1 MANKKNERKATE
13 NDTLGKPLFT
23 GDFIHDNTVTSF
35 EAVAEAS
42 KLIINEIEKRGKKN
56 NDEQ

>member
-1 MANKKNERKATE
+1 MEENKKVQKQTDSKEI
-13 NDTLGKPLFT
+13 PLFT
-23 GDFIHDNTVTSF
+23 GDFIHDNTVTPF

>member
-1 MANKKNERKATE
+1 MEENKKVQKQTDSKET
-13 NDTLGKPLFT
+13 PLFT
-23 GDFIHDNTVTSF
+23 GDFIHDNTVTLF

-42 KLIINEIEKRGKKN
+42 KLIINKIEQRSKKN

>member
-1 MANKKNERKATE
+1 MEQKKKVQRQTDSKET
-13 NDTLGKPLFT
+13 PLFT
-23 GDFIHDNTVTSF
+23 GDFIHDNTVTPF

>member
-1 MANKKNERKATE
+1 MEENKKVQKQTDSKET
-13 NDTLGKPLFT
+13 PLFT
-23 GDFIHDNTVTSF
+23 GDFIHDNTVTLF

-42 KLIINEIEKRGKKN
+42 KLIINKIEQRGKKN

>member
-1 MANKKNERKATE
+1 MEENKKVQTQTDSKEA
-13 NDTLGKPLFT
+13 PLFT
-23 GDFIHDNTVTSF
+23 GDFIHDNTVTPF

-42 KLIINEIEKRGKKN
+42 KLIINKIEQRGKKN

>member
-1 MANKKNERKATE
+1 MEENKKVQKQTDSKEA
-13 NDTLGKPLFT
+13 PLFT
-23 GDFIHDNTVTSF
+23 GDFIHDNTVTPF

-42 KLIINEIEKRGKKN
+42 KLSINEIEKRGKKN